1 MKEFKEVKGNKLKE
15 NNKERESKAKGN
27 LILKV
32 KEETELMKFLIESL
46 PKKNRNNIKSLLKN
60 KQVLVDGASI
70 SQFNHPLVPGQE
82 VMITE
87 SRLSDK
93 DMRGIKVV
101 YEDEYLIAIE
111 KASGIL
117 SIATNKEREKTAYN
131 MVKNYVKTRNPLEKL
146 FIVHRLDRDTSGVMI
161 FAKAE
166 EIQQILQ
173 TNWQDIVLERTY
185 VAVVE
190 GKVEKDSDT
199 IISYLKENSAFVTF
213 SSEKEI
219 EGSKKAITHYT
230 VLRRSKGFSLVE
242 AKIETGRKNQIRV
255 HMQSLGHSV
264 VGDKKYGATT
274 NPLGRLG
281 LHAKS
286 IIFKHP
292 KTGKILSFQTS
303 IPMKFSGMFKR

>member
-1 MKEFKEVKGNKLKE
+1 MKDKK
-15 NNKERESKAKGN
+15 N
-27 LILKV
+27 LTFIV
-32 KEETELMKFLIESL
+32 KEDNELMKFLIESL

-60 KQVLVDGASI
+60 KQVLVDGVAI

-82 VMITE
+82 IMITE
-87 SRLSDK
+87 SRFSDK
-93 DMRGIKVV
+93 DMKGIKVV
-101 YEDEYLIAIE
+101 YEDEYLIAVE
-111 KASGIL
+111 KASGVL

-131 MVKNYVKTRNPLEKL
+131 IVKNYVKSRNPLEKL
-146 FIVHRLDRDTSGVMI
+146 FIVHRLDRETSGVMI
-161 FAKAE
+161 FAKTE

-173 TNWQDIVLERTY
+173 TNWQDMVLERSY

-190 GKVEKDSDT
+190 GKVEKNSDT

-213 SSEKEI
+213 SSDKEI

-230 VLRRSKGFSLVE
+230 VLKRSKGFSLVE

-292 KTGKILSFQTS
+292 KTGKILSFQTP
-303 IPMKFSGMFKR
+303 IPIKFLGMFKR

>member
-1 MKEFKEVKGNKLKE
+1 MKEK
-15 NNKERESKAKGN
+15 RN
-27 LILKV
+27 LTFKV
-32 KEETELMKFLIESL
+32 KEQNELMKFLIENL
-46 PKKNRNNIKSLLKN
+46 PNKNRNNIKSLLKN
-60 KQVLVDGASI
+60 KQVLVDGAAI
-70 SQFNHPLVPGQE
+70 SQFNHPLNPGQE

-87 SRLSDK
+87 SRFSNK
-93 DMRGIKVV
+93 DMKGIKVV
-101 YEDEYLIAIE
+101 YEDEYLIAVE

-117 SIATNKEREKTAYN
+117 SIATDKEREKTAYN
-131 MVKNYVKTRNPLEKL
+131 IVKNYVKSRNPLEKL
-146 FIVHRLDRDTSGVMI
+146 FIVHRLDRETSGVMI
-161 FAKAE
+161 FAKTE

-173 TNWQDIVLERTY
+173 TNWQKMVLERTY

-190 GKVEKDSDT
+190 GKVEKNSDT

-213 SSEKEI
+213 SSDKEI
-219 EGSKKAITHYT
+219 EGSKKAVTHYT
-230 VLRRSKGFSLVE
+230 VLKRSKGFSLVE
-242 AKIETGRKNQIRV
+242 ANIETGRKNQIRV

-292 KTGKILSFQTS
+292 KTGKVLSFQTG
-303 IPMKFSGMFKR
+303 IPAKFSGMFKK

>member
-1 MKEFKEVKGNKLKE
+1 MKEK
-15 NNKERESKAKGN
+15 RN
-27 LILKV
+27 LTFKV
-32 KEETELMKFLIESL
+32 KEQNELMKFLIENL
-46 PKKNRNNIKSLLKN
+46 PNKNRNNIKSLLKN
-60 KQVLVDGASI
+60 KQVLVDGAAI
-70 SQFNHPLVPGQE
+70 SQFNHPLNPGQE

-87 SRLSDK
+87 SRFSDK
-93 DMRGIKVV
+93 DMKGIKIV
-101 YEDEYLIAIE
+101 YEDEYLIAVE

-117 SIATNKEREKTAYN
+117 SIATDKEREKTAYN
-131 MVKNYVKTRNPLEKL
+131 IVKNYVKSRNPLEKL
-146 FIVHRLDRDTSGVMI
+146 FIVHRLDRETSGVMI
-161 FAKAE
+161 FAKTE
-166 EIQQILQ
+166 EMQQILQ
-173 TNWQDIVLERTY
+173 TNWQKMVLERTY

-199 IISYLKENSAFVTF
+199 IVSYLKENSAFVTF
-213 SSEKEI
+213 SSDKEI

-230 VLRRSKGFSLVE
+230 VLKRSKGFSLVE
-242 AKIETGRKNQIRV
+242 ANIETGRKNQIRV

-292 KTGKILSFQTS
+292 KTGKVLSFQTG
-303 IPMKFSGMFKR
+303 IPAKFSGMFKK

>member
-1 MKEFKEVKGNKLKE
+1 MKEK
-15 NNKERESKAKGN
+15 RN
-27 LILKV
+27 LTFKV
-32 KEETELMKFLIESL
+32 KEQNELMKFLIENL
-46 PKKNRNNIKSLLKN
+46 PNKNRNNIKSLLKN
-60 KQVLVDGASI
+60 KQVLVDGAAI
-70 SQFNHPLVPGQE
+70 SQFNHPLNPGQE

-87 SRLSDK
+87 SRFSDK
-93 DMRGIKVV
+93 DMKGIKVV

-117 SIATNKEREKTAYN
+117 SIATDKEREKTAYN
-131 MVKNYVKTRNPLEKL
+131 IVKNYVKSRNPLEKL
-146 FIVHRLDRDTSGVMI
+146 FIVHRLDRETSGVMI
-161 FAKAE
+161 FAKTE
-166 EIQQILQ
+166 EMQQILQ
-173 TNWQDIVLERTY
+173 TNWQKMVLERTY

-190 GKVEKDSDT
+190 GKVEKNSDT

-213 SSEKEI
+213 SSDKEI

-230 VLRRSKGFSLVE
+230 VLKRSKGFSLVE
-242 AKIETGRKNQIRV
+242 ANIETGRKNQIRV

-292 KTGKILSFQTS
+292 KTGKVLSFQTG
-303 IPMKFSGMFKR
+303 IPAKFSGMFKK

>member
-1 MKEFKEVKGNKLKE
+1 MKEN
-15 NNKERESKAKGN
+15 GN

-32 KEETELMKFLIESL
+32 TEQNELMKFLIESL

-60 KQVLVDGASI
+60 KQVLVDGAAI
-70 SQFNHPLVPGQE
+70 SQFNHPLMPGQE

-87 SRLSDK
+87 SRLNDK
-93 DMRGIKVV
+93 DMKGIKVV
-101 YEDEYLIAIE
+101 YEDEYLIAVE

-131 MVKNYVKTRNPLEKL
+131 MVKNYVKSRNPLEKL
-146 FIVHRLDRDTSGVMI
+146 FIVHRLDRETSGVMI
-161 FAKAE
+161 FAKTE
-166 EIQQILQ
+166 EMQQILQ
-173 TNWQDIVLERTY
+173 TNWQDMVLERTY

-199 IISYLKENSAFVTF
+199 IVSYLKENSAFVTF

-230 VLRRSKGFSLVE
+230 VLKRSRGFSLVE

-255 HMQSLGHSV
+255 HMQTLGHSV
-264 VGDKKYGATT
+264 VGDKKYGAAT

-281 LHAKS
+281 LHAKT
-286 IIFKHP
+286 IVFKHP
-292 KTGKILSFQTS
+292 KTGKVLSFQTG
-303 IPMKFSGMFKR
+303 IPVKFSGMFKR

>member
-1 MKEFKEVKGNKLKE
+1 MKEK
-15 NNKERESKAKGN
+15 RN
-27 LILKV
+27 LTFKV
-32 KEETELMKFLIESL
+32 KEPNELMKFLIENM

-60 KQVLVDGASI
+60 KQVLVDGAAI
-70 SQFNHPLVPGQE
+70 SQFNHPLTIGQE
-82 VMITE
+82 IMITE
-87 SRLSDK
+87 SRLSEK
-93 DMRGIKVV
+93 DMKGIKVV

-146 FIVHRLDRDTSGVMI
+146 FIVHRLDRETSGVMI
-161 FAKAE
+161 FAKTE
-166 EIQQILQ
+166 EMQQILQ
-173 TNWQDIVLERTY
+173 TNWQDMVLERTY

-190 GKVEKDSDT
+190 GKVEKNSDT

-219 EGSKKAITHYT
+219 EGSKKAITHYN
-230 VLRRSKGFSLVE
+230 VLKRSKGFSLVE

-255 HMQSLGHSV
+255 HMQTLGHSV

-292 KTGKILSFQTS
+292 KTGKVLSFQTG
-303 IPMKFSGMFKR
+303 IPVKFNGMFKR

>member
-1 MKEFKEVKGNKLKE
+1 MKE
-15 NNKERESKAKGN
+15 KGN
-27 LILKV
+27 LKFKV
-32 KEETELMKFLIESL
+32 KEQNELMKFLIESL

-60 KQVLVDGASI
+60 KQVLVDGAAI
-70 SQFNHPLVPGQE
+70 SQFNHPLSPGQE

-93 DMRGIKVV
+93 DMKGIKVV
-101 YEDEYLIAIE
+101 YEDEYLIAVE

-117 SIATNKEREKTAYN
+117 SIATNKERDKTAYN
-131 MVKNYVKTRNPLEKL
+131 MVKNYVKSRNPLEKL
-146 FIVHRLDRDTSGVMI
+146 FIVHRLDRETSGVMI
-161 FAKAE
+161 FAKTG

-173 TNWQDIVLERTY
+173 TNWQDMVLERTY

-190 GKVEKDSDT
+190 GKVEKDNDT

-213 SSEKEI
+213 SSDKEI

-230 VLRRSKGFSLVE
+230 VLKRSRGFSLVE

-255 HMQSLGHSV
+255 HMQTIGHSV
-264 VGDKKYGATT
+264 VGDKKYGAST

-292 KTGKILSFQTS
+292 KTGKVLSFQTG
-303 IPMKFSGMFKR
+303 IPVKFLGMFKK

>member
-1 MKEFKEVKGNKLKE
+1 MKEK
-15 NNKERESKAKGN
+15 RN
-27 LILKV
+27 LTFKV
-32 KEETELMKFLIESL
+32 KEQNELMKFLIENL
-46 PKKNRNNIKSLLKN
+46 PNKNRNNIKSLLKN
-60 KQVLVDGASI
+60 KQVLVDGAAI
-70 SQFNHPLVPGQE
+70 SQFNHPLNPGQE

-87 SRLSDK
+87 SRFSDK
-93 DMRGIKVV
+93 DMKGIKVV

-117 SIATNKEREKTAYN
+117 SIATDKEREKTAYN
-131 MVKNYVKTRNPLEKL
+131 IVKNYVKSRNPLEKL
-146 FIVHRLDRDTSGVMI
+146 FIVHRLDRETSGVMI
-161 FAKAE
+161 FAKTE
-166 EIQQILQ
+166 EMQQLLQ
-173 TNWQDIVLERTY
+173 TNWQKMVLERTY

-190 GKVEKDSDT
+190 GKVEKNSDT
-199 IISYLKENSAFVTF
+199 IVSYLKENSAFVTF
-213 SSEKEI
+213 SSDKEI

-230 VLRRSKGFSLVE
+230 VLKRSKGFSLVE
-242 AKIETGRKNQIRV
+242 ANIETGRKNQIRV

-292 KTGKILSFQTS
+292 KTGKVLSFQTG
-303 IPMKFSGMFKR
+303 IPPKFSGMFKK

>member
-1 MKEFKEVKGNKLKE
+1 MKEK
-15 NNKERESKAKGN
+15 RN
-27 LILKV
+27 LTFTV
-32 KEETELMKFLIESL
+32 KEENELMKFLIENM

-60 KQVLVDGASI
+60 KQVLVDGAAI

-82 VMITE
+82 IMITE

-93 DMRGIKVV
+93 DMKGIKVV
-101 YEDEYLIAIE
+101 YEDEYLIAVE

-131 MVKNYVKTRNPLEKL
+131 IVKNYVKSRNPLEKL
-146 FIVHRLDRDTSGVMI
+146 FIVHRLDRETSGVMI
-161 FAKAE
+161 FAKTE

-173 TNWQDIVLERTY
+173 TNWQDIVLERAY

-190 GKVEKDSDT
+190 GKVEKNSDT
-199 IISYLKENSAFVTF
+199 IVSYLKENSAFVTF

-230 VLRRSKGFSLVE
+230 VLKRSKGFSLVE

-281 LHAKS
+281 LHARS

-292 KTGKILSFQTS
+292 KTGKVLSFQTG
-303 IPMKFSGMFKR
+303 IPVKFSGMFKR

>member
-1 MKEFKEVKGNKLKE
+1 MKEKK
-15 NNKERESKAKGN
+15 N
-27 LILKV
+27 LTFIV
-32 KEETELMKFLIESL
+32 KEDNELMKFLIESL

-60 KQVLVDGASI
+60 KQVLVDGVAI
-70 SQFNHPLVPGQE
+70 SQFNHPLVSGQE
-82 VMITE
+82 IMITE
-87 SRLSDK
+87 SRFSDK
-93 DMRGIKVV
+93 DMKGIKVV
-101 YEDEYLIAIE
+101 YEDEYLIAVE
-111 KASGIL
+111 KASGVL

-131 MVKNYVKTRNPLEKL
+131 IVKNYVKSRNPLEKL
-146 FIVHRLDRDTSGVMI
+146 FIVHRLDRETSGVMI
-161 FAKAE
+161 FAKTE

-173 TNWQDIVLERTY
+173 TNWQDMVLERSY

-190 GKVEKDSDT
+190 GKVEKNSDT

-213 SSEKEI
+213 SSDKEI

-230 VLRRSKGFSLVE
+230 VLKRSKGFSLVE

-292 KTGKILSFQTS
+292 KTGKILSFQTP
-303 IPMKFSGMFKR
+303 IPIKFLGMFKR

>member
-1 MKEFKEVKGNKLKE
+1 MKEK
-15 NNKERESKAKGN
+15 RN
-27 LILKV
+27 LTFKV
-32 KEETELMKFLIESL
+32 KEQNELMKFLIENL
-46 PKKNRNNIKSLLKN
+46 PNKNRNNIKSLLKN
-60 KQVLVDGASI
+60 KQVLVDGAAI
-70 SQFNHPLVPGQE
+70 SQFNHPLNPGQE

-87 SRLSDK
+87 SRFSDK
-93 DMRGIKVV
+93 DMKGIKVV
-101 YEDEYLIAIE
+101 YEDEYLIAVE

-117 SIATNKEREKTAYN
+117 SIATDKEREKTAYN
-131 MVKNYVKTRNPLEKL
+131 IVKNYVKSRNPLEKL
-146 FIVHRLDRDTSGVMI
+146 FIVHRLDRETSGVMI
-161 FAKAE
+161 FAKTE

-173 TNWQDIVLERTY
+173 TNWQKMVLERTY

-190 GKVEKDSDT
+190 GKVEKNSDT

-213 SSEKEI
+213 SSGKEI
-219 EGSKKAITHYT
+219 EGSKKAVTHYT
-230 VLRRSKGFSLVE
+230 VLKRSKGFSLVE
-242 AKIETGRKNQIRV
+242 ANIETGRKNQIRV

-292 KTGKILSFQTS
+292 KTGKVLSFQTG
-303 IPMKFSGMFKR
+303 IPAKFSGMFKK

>member
-1 MKEFKEVKGNKLKE
+1 MKEK
-15 NNKERESKAKGN
+15 RN
-27 LILKV
+27 LTFKV
-32 KEETELMKFLIESL
+32 KEQNELMKFLIENL
-46 PKKNRNNIKSLLKN
+46 PNKNRNNIKSLLKN
-60 KQVLVDGASI
+60 KQVLVDGAAI
-70 SQFNHPLVPGQE
+70 SQFNHPLNPGEE

-87 SRLSDK
+87 SRFSDK
-93 DMRGIKVV
+93 DMKGIKVV

-117 SIATNKEREKTAYN
+117 SIATDKEREKTAYN
-131 MVKNYVKTRNPLEKL
+131 IVKNYVKSRNPLEKL
-146 FIVHRLDRDTSGVMI
+146 FIVHRLDRETSGVMI
-161 FAKAE
+161 FAKTE
-166 EIQQILQ
+166 EMQQLLQ
-173 TNWQDIVLERTY
+173 TNWQKMVLERTY

-190 GKVEKDSDT
+190 GKVEKNSDT

-213 SSEKEI
+213 SSDKEI
-219 EGSKKAITHYT
+219 EDSKKAITHYT
-230 VLRRSKGFSLVE
+230 VLKRSKGFSLVE
-242 AKIETGRKNQIRV
+242 ANIETGRKNQIRV

-292 KTGKILSFQTS
+292 KTGKVLSFQTG
-303 IPMKFSGMFKR
+303 IPAKFSGMFKK